1 MKRRTVVA
9 AAAGV
14 SAVGGSIAIA
24 ARRVGRSSQERI
36 RLQRRATVVRLTV
49 RNGMRIV
56 GARALGRVAGTER
69 RAELE
74 ARATIRTA
82 EDVARELG
90 QMKGALMKAGQLISF
105 IVEALP
111 EEAQQALATLQADAP
126 PMAPSLAAEV
136 VREELGGD
144 PERIF
149 LDWSPEPAAAAS
161 IGQVHRAVT
170 RDGRT
175 VAVKVQYPGVG
186 DAITADLANAEIL
199 YGMFA
204 AFALKGLDTRALVD
218 ELRSRMAEE
227 LDYRLEA
234 RNQQAFAEHYAGHPF
249 VRIPALIPELSTE
262 RVLTTE
268 WIDGD
273 DWATFVASAGDHARQ
288 RAGEI
293 IWRFAQASILRMGAF
308 NGDPHPGNYRFHEDG
323 TVTFLDFGLVKRW
336 SPGEWERL
344 APSLDAIYERDP
356 ERLVGAM
363 EAVEFLQP
371 GHGLEAGAVYDYVS
385 APYVPYLAD
394 EFTFTRHFVADALS
408 TIIDLKGPHAAII
421 EKLNMPPSF
430 VILDRVVWGVSA
442 LLGKLGVTRPWRA
455 MLLEYR
461 AAGPPATELGVA
473 DARWWTE
480 RQRAIDQTG

>member
-1 MKRRTVVA
+1 MKRRTVIA
-9 AAAGV
+9 AAAGA

-49 RNGMRIV
+49 RNGMRIL
-56 GARALGRVAGTER
+56 GARALGQVAGSDR

-186 DAITADLANAEIL
+186 EAITADLANAEIL

-204 AFALKGLDTRALVD
+204 AFALKGLDTRGIG
-218 ELRSRMAEE
+218 R
-227 LDYRLEA
+227 
-234 RNQQAFAEHYAGHPF
+234 
-249 VRIPALIPELSTE
+249 
-262 RVLTTE
+262 
-268 WIDGD
+268 
-273 DWATFVASAGDHARQ
+273 
-288 RAGEI
+288 
-293 IWRFAQASILRMGAF
+293 
-308 NGDPHPGNYRFHEDG
+308 
-323 TVTFLDFGLVKRW
+323 
-336 SPGEWERL
+336 
-344 APSLDAIYERDP
+344 
-356 ERLVGAM
+356 
-363 EAVEFLQP
+363 
-371 GHGLEAGAVYDYVS
+371 
-385 APYVPYLAD
+385 
-394 EFTFTRHFVADALS
+394 
-408 TIIDLKGPHAAII
+408 
-421 EKLNMPPSF
+421 
-430 VILDRVVWGVSA
+430 
-442 LLGKLGVTRPWRA
+442 
-455 MLLEYR
+455 
-461 AAGPPATELGVA
+461 
-473 DARWWTE
+473 
-480 RQRAIDQTG
+480 